1 MVSTDFAFR
10 KSVSLRLEIVVLHLR
25 LDGRG
30 CSEIQRP
37 KNWIH
42 DVTGPVAHGAVAE
55 GDPAAPFRWQ
65 VRWMIGPILRWP
77 QPHIPIQRRRN
88 LVLLAQMG
96 QFVDAGVHCRA
107 SCMNG
112 VDAADGAIPYPFT
125 TIADRIKRVAL
136 IAQLGDHLVFLRGL
150 HQFADLVHRVGQRFF
165 AINVLAALDGGHR
178 RHGVTMVRRGDH
190 DRINLLF
197 HRIEQFAKI
206 AELFGGGKFP
216 ERLGGLLGVHVA
228 QRDDVVIGGDRINI
242 AGAHAADA
250 NAGDVQLLAGR
261 SLAAAGQDVA
271 WHNRERRYGGS
282 RSAHEGAAGQGA

>member
-1 MVSTDFAFR
+1 M
-10 KSVSLRLEIVVLHLR
+10 
-25 LDGRG
+25 
-30 CSEIQRP
+30 
-37 KNWIH
+37 
-42 DVTGPVAHGAVAE
+42 
-55 GDPAAPFRWQ
+55 
-65 VRWMIGPILRWP
+65 
-77 QPHIPIQRRRN
+77 
-88 LVLLAQMG
+88 
-96 QFVDAGVHCRA
+96 
-107 SCMNG
+107 
-112 VDAADGAIPYPFT
+112 
-125 TIADRIKRVAL
+125 AL

-150 HQFADLVHRVGQRFF
+150 HQFSDLVHRVGQRFF

-261 SLAAAGQDVA
+261 SLAAAGHDVA

-282 RSAHEGAAGQGA
+282 RSAHKGAAGQGA